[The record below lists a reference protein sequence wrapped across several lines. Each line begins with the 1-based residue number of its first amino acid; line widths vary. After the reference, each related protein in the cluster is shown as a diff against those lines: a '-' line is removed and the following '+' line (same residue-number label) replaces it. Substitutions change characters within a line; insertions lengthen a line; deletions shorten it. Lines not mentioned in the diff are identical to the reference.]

1 MNNSRNPELRGEPP
15 DLGRRVKYVLRFFY
29 YYGATFSRLSGLALR
44 SRLSRLFPAGSTAHP
59 RKRLTGIRWA
69 LMAPGMAIH
78 LLGILVMRVLIP
90 ALTGFANRVKYIHSN
105 IASRAVYAFA
115 ESCQDEHSALE
126 ALGVLNAQLAKRVAR
141 PYEKIAA
148 IMLALKAKALDQARS
163 YASELLDQYPDAYRE
178 HQQAGIWFF
187 IGGHYADA
195 ERIWGTSAEIKARV
209 IKEQGLDRLGIR
221 ILGQSWLL
229 AIGHIAHIDI
239 YLKQKILSGH
249 ESQRTVMPMPRVANV
264 PNMTLL
270 NCWNNHLE
278 VRPAGWRSGL
288 SPKENE
294 ILQDDFWSL
303 RLGPGDTRM
312 FSHAGAEVQARWEQ
326 RGYGPLLELPRDLE
340 ERGWSG
346 LGSLGLPRGQWFVCL
361 HVREAGFHKAWHD
374 KHPGIRNADIL
385 TYLKA
390 VQRIIDS
397 GGWVIRV
404 GDSTMVRLPSQKGLI
419 DYAHAEI
426 KSEALDV
433 FLCAK
438 ARFFIGTNSGLG
450 LVPPIFG
457 VPCAMT
463 NWAPIALPQWYG
475 RDRFIPKT
483 IYSAKLGRALSLT
496 ELLSSPAA
504 WQQFQSYF
512 DDAGLEVRDNTEDEI
527 DELIAELLEET
538 AGKDC
543 LTAEDKLLVQ
553 GYNHLVV
560 NNKSYVGARL
570 GRAWLRRHA
579 AELSGLA
586 AESFSGVPS
595 TAVCEVKSKE
605 SPKLE
610 VS

>member
-1 MNNSRNPELRGEPP
+1 MNITRKTDLRGKSP
-15 DLGRRVKYVLRFFY
+15 DFGRRVKYVLRFFY

-44 SRLSRLFPAGSTAHP
+44 SRLSRLFRTESTTRP
-59 RKRLTGIRWA
+59 RKRLTGIRWV
-69 LMAPGMAIH
+69 LMAPVMAIH
-78 LLGILVMRVLIP
+78 LLGILVMRVLIQT
-90 ALTGFANRVKYIHSN
+90 LTGFANRVKYIHRN

-126 ALGVLNAQLAKRVAR
+126 ALEILNGQLATRIAR

-148 IMLALKAKALDQARS
+148 IMLALKGKALDQARI
-163 YASELLDQYPDAYRE
+163 YATELLDQYPDAYSE

-187 IGGHYADA
+187 IGGYYVDA
-195 ERIWGTSAEIKARV
+195 ERIWGDSAEIKERV
-209 IKEQGLDRLGIR
+209 IKEQGLDRLDMR

-249 ESQRTVMPMPRVANV
+249 ASQRTIMPMPSIANV

-270 NCWNNHLE
+270 NCWDKHIE
-278 VRPAGWRSGL
+278 ARPSGWSSGL

-294 ILQDDFWSL
+294 ILQDDFWSV

-312 FSHAGAEVQARWEQ
+312 FSHAGAEVQSRWDQ
-326 RGYGPLLELPRDLE
+326 HGYGPLLELPRDLE
-340 ERGWSG
+340 ERGWNA

-361 HVREAGFHKAWHD
+361 HVREAGFHKAWHE

-397 GGWVIRV
+397 GGCVIRV
-404 GDSTMVRLPSQKGLI
+404 GDPTMVRLPPKKGLI

-426 KSEALDV
+426 KSEELDV

-538 AGKDC
+538 AGQDC
-543 LTAEDKLLVQ
+543 LTPEDKILVQ

-570 GRAWLRRHA
+570 GRACLRRHA
-579 AELSGLA
+579 AELSRLA
-586 AESFSGVPS
+586 AESFAAVPS
-595 TAVCEVKSKE
+595 PALRQPKSKE